1 MGISDYSLDEL
12 RLAISL
18 AIIGQQFLL
27 AVVFLKGRPIAPAQW
42 YGALLLLGAICY
54 LIQSNPLLRE
64 ASAPIR
70 PIVAALSIAVPYML
84 WEFSIAVFE
93 TEITPRSVR
102 YSMYVVPV
110 ALWFVVVSDFGRASV
125 IGAILEVMHQ
135 FVGLTAIALT
145 ITSIYISRGDDLVES
160 RRRYRTFFVL
170 FIALQCGAVI
180 VFEMAFGYANLP
192 DWLELT
198 NVTMIGILTL
208 GLTLPLL
215 AMDGSILWHEVK
227 RHESATEQ
235 PTPDALSPANQVL
248 HESLNTAMDDGFYR
262 TAGLGIGDLADELNV
277 PEHQL
282 RKLVNQNLGYRN
294 FISFLNHHRI
304 REAKSHLSSA
314 ETVRVPILTIAMDLG
329 YGSIGPFNRAF
340 KEATGITPSEYRR
353 EYFGKQA
360 VDSE

>member
-1 MGISDYSLDEL
+1 M
-12 RLAISL
+12 

-27 AVVFLKGRPIAPAQW
+27 ALVFLKGRPIAPAQW

-54 LIQSNPLLRE
+54 LIQSNPLLFE
-64 ASAPIR
+64 ASTPIR
-70 PIVAALSIAVPYML
+70 PMVAALSIAVPYML

-93 TEITPRSVR
+93 TETVPKSVR

-110 ALWFVVVSDFGRASV
+110 ALWVVVVSGFGRESGIA
-125 IGAILEVMHQ
+125 ANLEIMHQ
-135 FVGLTAIALT
+135 FVGLTAIVLT
-145 ITSIYISRGDDLVES
+145 ITSIYINRGDDLVES

-180 VFEMAFGYANLP
+180 VFEMAFGYSNLP

-198 NVTMIGILTL
+198 NVTIIGILTL

-215 AMDGSILWHEVK
+215 TMDGSILWHEVN
-227 RHESATEQ
+227 RREFAAEQ
-235 PTPDALSPANQVL
+235 PASDALSPAHQVL
-248 HESLNTAMDDGFYR
+248 HEALNKAMDDGFYR
-262 TAGLGIGDLADELNV
+262 TAGLGIGDLADELKV

-294 FISFLNHHRI
+294 FISFLNQHRI

-314 ETVRVPILTIAMDLG
+314 ETVRVPVLTIAMDLG

-353 EYFGKQA
+353 QNFGKSVA
-360 VDSE
+360 DSE